1 MQFLK
6 KIILSTASIFTVSAA
21 LFLSSCAPKNSC
33 DTLVCK
39 NGGTCA
45 ADFCN
50 CPTGFDGPECQ
61 NKITDRYIGTYAGLT
76 NPRNGQPFHKDTVD
90 VYASSNPMT
99 LSVVNPMTLSV
110 VRRRRNDAIY
120 TGILDNKN
128 NTIMIND
135 VVTTAMTS
143 IVNVTI
149 KAPTSVSP
157 KRTIIMNVEDYV
169 NGIRTENLVFNGEL
183 VAQ

>member
-1 MQFLK
+1 
-6 KIILSTASIFTVSAA
+6 
-21 LFLSSCAPKNSC
+21 
-33 DTLVCK
+33 
-39 NGGTCA
+39 
-45 ADFCN
+45 
-50 CPTGFDGPECQ
+50 
-61 NKITDRYIGTYAGLT
+61 
-76 NPRNGQPFHKDTVD
+76 
-90 VYASSNPMT
+90 
-99 LSVVNPMTLSV
+99 MTLSV

-120 TGILDNKN
+120 AGILDNKN

-135 VVTTAMTS
+135 VVTAAMTS

-169 NGIRTENLVFNGEL
+169 NGLRTENLVFNGEL

>member
-99 LSVVNPMTLSV
+99 LSVV
-110 VRRRRNDAIY
+110 RRRRNDAIY

-149 KAPTSVSP
+149 KAPTSVSA

>member
-6 KIILSTASIFTVSAA
+6 KIILSTASIFTVSTA

-61 NKITDRYIGTYAGLT
+61 NKISDRYIGTYAGYT
-76 NPRNGQPFHKDTVD
+76 DPRNGQPTHLDTVD
-90 VYASSNPMT
+90 VYAAS
-99 LSVVNPMTLSV
+99 NPMTLSV
-110 VRRRRNDAIY
+110 VRRRRFDVIY

-128 NTIMIND
+128 NTIIIND
-135 VVTTAMTS
+135 VVTPTLTS

-157 KRTIIMNVEDYV
+157 KRTLNMNIEDYV
-169 NGIRTENLVFNGEL
+169 NGTRTERLEFNGEL